1 MGVHVNMKNFNVK
14 IFETYIKDEAHSRI
28 REELK
33 NNPNFQINDN
43 NITEF
48 VDCKSVLDLLKKHK
62 IEYKI
67 ISKDNWTT
75 TGRIPQY
82 DLIVCIYISQKDYVS
97 IKHFFEPVNE
107 VEYEEYDAKNDKIT
121 KNINMVG
128 IIIKNFLICIIAIV
142 FIGLGIQL
150 INDDKV
156 FAIVFLIISG
166 GILLFRIIKI
176 IKFLNKKFKKRL

>member
-1 MGVHVNMKNFNVK
+1 MKKFNVK

-33 NNPNFQINDN
+33 NNPDFQINDN

-48 VDCKSVLDLLKKHK
+48 VDCKSVLDLLKKYK

-67 ISKDNWTT
+67 VPKDNWSTI
-75 TGRIPQY
+75 GRISQY

-107 VEYEEYDAKNDKIT
+107 VEYDAKTDKIT
-121 KNINMVG
+121 RNINTVG
-128 IIIKNFLICIIAIV
+128 IIIKNFLICIIAIA

-156 FAIVFLIISG
+156 SAIVFFIISG

>member
-1 MGVHVNMKNFNVK
+1 
-14 IFETYIKDEAHSRI
+14 
-28 REELK
+28 
-33 NNPNFQINDN
+33 
-43 NITEF
+43 
-48 VDCKSVLDLLKKHK
+48 
-62 IEYKI
+62 
-67 ISKDNWTT
+67 
-75 TGRIPQY
+75 
-82 DLIVCIYISQKDYVS
+82 
-97 IKHFFEPVNE
+97 
-107 VEYEEYDAKNDKIT
+107 
-121 KNINMVG
+121 MVG